1 MGKFRRLCLLIVFI
15 FFMNV
20 NSIPA
25 NAMPQGDIAEAVDK
39 LMEKKLLKQTYQMR
53 QSVSFVMVK

>member
-1 MGKFRRLCLLIVFI
+1 MGKFRGLCLLIVFI

-20 NSIPA
+20 NSISA

-53 QSVSFVMVK
+53 QSVSFLMVK